1 MNENKYQ
8 LVSMTGHPPAIVTS
22 QLGGNSKSL
31 SAHSRVFNGTRKLL
45 LLQLSWLIN
54 AIILETHSAVVT
66 QRVRQH
72 HMDR

>member
-8 LVSMTGHPPAIVTS
+8 LVSMTGHPPAIATS
-22 QLGGNSKSL
+22 QLGGKQQITICSFM
-31 SAHSRVFNGTRKLL
+31 FNGTRKLL

-54 AIILETHSAVVT
+54 AIILETHSDVVT
-66 QRVRQH
+66 QQVRQH